1 MVSRIGQKV
10 KNFSRIGL
18 KAGVLVGAALG
29 AKHTKDEYGK
39 QKTAEFDRAR
49 GALSG
54 DLQSLGKD
62 AGLKKMGTGTEVV
75 GADARGNIYGGAGI
89 VAGQGVEANPNIR
102 IGARGTLPVGR
113 LTQQQLAPFNAR
125 AEGVRAAAGVVGGQ
139 IGLREAAR
147 DVAAAKFE
155 AVGGRRGQ
163 DPIEDFRRK
172 EEKSVG
178 SSVVV
183 GGEGASFTAKESAG
197 ILGRRAGRAVGKLN
211 PLRFVR

>member
-62 AGLKKMGTGTEVV
+62 AGLKKLAGEGTATGT
-75 GADARGNIYGGAGI
+75 DSQGNIFGSGGI
-89 VAGQGVEANPNIR
+89 TAGQGVEANPNIR

-125 AEGVRAAAGVVGGQ
+125 AEGVRAAAVVVGGQ
-139 IGLREAAR
+139 IGLR
-147 DVAAAKFE
+147 
-155 AVGGRRGQ
+155 
-163 DPIEDFRRK
+163 
-172 EEKSVG
+172 
-178 SSVVV
+178 
-183 GGEGASFTAKESAG
+183 
-197 ILGRRAGRAVGKLN
+197 
-211 PLRFVR
+211 

>member
-1 MVSRIGQKV
+1 MGFRLGQKQKKFV
-10 KNFSRIGL
+10 RLGL

-29 AKHTKDEYGK
+29 AKQTKDEYGK

-62 AGLKKMGTGTEVV
+62 AGLKKLAGEGTATGT
-75 GADARGNIYGGAGI
+75 DSQGNIFGSGGI
-89 VAGQGVEANPNIR
+89 TAGQGVEANPNIR

-155 AVGGRRGQ
+155 AGGGRRGQ

-183 GGEGASFTAKESAG
+183 GGEGASFTAKEGAG

-211 PLRFVR
+211 PLSYVR

>member
-39 QKTAEFDRAR
+39 QKTAEFDRAK
-49 GALSG
+49 GALSA

-62 AGLKKMGTGTEVV
+62 AGLKKMGTGSEVV

-89 VAGQGVEANPNIR
+89 VAGQGVEANPDIR

-113 LTQQQLAPFNAR
+113 LTAAQTAPFQRNREVA
-125 AEGVRAAAGVVGGQ
+125 RAAAGVVGGQ
-139 IGLREAAR
+139 IGAREAVR
-147 DVAAAKFE
+147 DVAGAFFE
-155 AVGGRRGQ
+155 GQGGRRGQ

-183 GGEGASFTAKESAG
+183 GGEGASFTAKECAG

>member
-49 GALSG
+49 GALSS
-54 DLQSLGKD
+54 DLQSLKTG
-62 AGLKKMGTGTEVV
+62 AGLNKLAGEGTATGT
-75 GADARGNIYGGAGI
+75 DSQGNIFGSGGI
-89 VAGQGVEANPNIR
+89 VAGQGVVSNPNIV

-113 LTQQQLAPFNAR
+113 LTAAQTAPFKPKKEA
-125 AEGVRAAAGVVGGQ
+125 ARAAAGIVGGQ
-139 IGLREAAR
+139 IGAREAVR
-147 DVAAAKFE
+147 DVAGAFFE
-155 AVGGRRGQ
+155 GQGGRRGR

-172 EEKSVG
+172 EESRATGSVA
-178 SSVVV
+178 V